1 MNKVKELIRENSPW
15 FNKTFRNYPEIK
27 NTNEFQKVEYLKISQ
42 ETFKINKLN
51 IIIVLLINLLI
62 FIAIIFIVKKCIYQF
77 TSNNLFGLFI
87 CLFLFSLI
95 FNRLI
100 RHLKNIF
107 EINIDEAQ
115 LIIGGK
121 KYCWT
126 DINETYLAYELQNR
140 TTIFHLIIEKKNHE
154 FEKFDLINFKLN
166 DNSFCSLIEHFKT
179 KNKTTETSI
188 NGGLK

>member
-1 MNKVKELIRENSPW
+1 MNEVKEFIRENSPW
-15 FNKTFRNYPEIK
+15 FNKIFRNYPEIK
-27 NTNEFQKVEYLKISQ
+27 NTNEFQKGEYLNISH

-62 FIAIIFIVKKCIYQF
+62 FSAIIITVKKCIYQF
-77 TSNNLFGLFI
+77 SSNNLFGLFI

-107 EINIDEAQ
+107 EINIDESQ

-126 DINETYLAYELQNR
+126 EINETYLAYELQNR
-140 TTIFHLIIEKKNHE
+140 KTILHLIIEKKNHE
-154 FEKFDLINFKLN
+154 FEKFDLINYKLN
-166 DNSFCSLIEHFKT
+166 DDYFCKLFEHFKT
-179 KNKTTETSI
+179 KNKTRETNI
-188 NGGLK
+188 NGGIG